1 MSGRRL
7 FLDSNI
13 LVYLFDQDV
22 PEKQNVARQL
32 LLTYDRLLLSTQVL
46 QEFYV
51 VATRKLARPLA
62 PRRAAEVVDT
72 LLEHDVVQIT
82 PTLLRRAIDR
92 SIDSQLSYWDSVIVE
107 AALACEAEFLLSED
121 MQHGWRIGSMTVWNP
136 FISPDFS

>member
-13 LVYLFDQDV
+13 LVYLFDQDA
-22 PEKQNVARQL
+22 PEKQKVAQQL
-32 LLTYDRLLLSTQVL
+32 FRSYERIALSTQVL

-62 PRRAAEVVDT
+62 PHRAAEVVDT
-72 LLEHDVVQIT
+72 LLAHEVLQIT

-92 SIDSQLSYWDSVIVE
+92 SIGSQLSYWDALIVE
-107 AALACEAEFLLSED
+107 AALASEADLLLSEN
-121 MQHGWRIGSMTVWNP
+121 GSMVGG
-136 FISPDFS
+136 SAR